1 MTTFE
6 LTVQDRW
13 ARLSYAEKRRVFL
26 AVQAEIGD
34 ALIQGPTMNSLDWR
48 AFMRNALDRKL
59 KELGK

>member
-34 ALIQGPTMNSLDWR
+34 ALIQGPAMNSLDWR